1 MMKNFKGTRMELEGK
16 EGRLLDLNNTI
27 VSLFGTNSDDDLY
40 MDLALFVDNGYEWS
54 YCVGEDEYI
63 NVTFEPVEDV
73 ELNEDNQFEAE
84 FKIKLIELL

>member
-1 MMKNFKGTRMELEGK
+1 MRETFNIKKTNMQGK
-16 EGRLLDLNNTI
+16 EGRLLDLNNAI
-27 VSLFGTNSDDDLY
+27 VNLFGTNADDDLY

-54 YCVGEDEYI
+54 YCIGENEYI
-63 NVTFEPVEDV
+63 NVIFEPVDDV